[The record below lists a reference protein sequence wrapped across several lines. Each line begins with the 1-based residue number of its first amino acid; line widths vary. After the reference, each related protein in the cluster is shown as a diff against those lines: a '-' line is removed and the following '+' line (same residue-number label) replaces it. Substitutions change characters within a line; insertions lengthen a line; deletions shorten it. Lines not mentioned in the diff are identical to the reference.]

1 MMQRRD
7 FLAAAGLAALTAA
20 FPLHRSFGQEGSS
33 LGATRN
39 GTKKAKILYFSRSQ
53 GFEHDPVKLVNG
65 GPSVSDTAFAKW
77 GAKNNMD
84 FVCTK
89 DGTVFDGDLDQFDGF
104 AFYTS
109 GDLLA
114 ANATDGSKPMSEDGM
129 KRFLK
134 AVEDG
139 KGFVGYHAATDS
151 MKSQGEAFENQ
162 TQVHPYIR
170 MIGGEFIRHDAQ
182 QTAPMVITQPVDL
195 PWLKDKGEAF
205 DLWDEWYALKNFNK
219 DIHVILIQE
228 TKDMDGPSYNRPAF
242 PATWAQQYG
251 KGRSAYTSIGHL
263 NSIWEDDNYAQF
275 FGELIEWSVGRF
287 DMDVTPNMDKVT
299 PEASILQR
307 N

>member
-1 MMQRRD
+1 MQRRV
-7 FLAAAGLAALTAA
+7 FLTAAGLVTLSAAL
-20 FPLHRSFGQEGSS
+20 PIRLSFGQEK
-33 LGATRN
+33 
-39 GTKKAKILYFSRSQ
+39 KKAKILYYSRSQ
-53 GFEHDPVKLVNG
+53 GFEHDPVKLING
-65 GPSVSDTAFAKW
+65 GPSVSDKAFAKW
-77 GAKNNMD
+77 GAKNNVE

-114 ANATDGSKPMSEDGM
+114 EKATDGSKPMSPEGK

-139 KGFVGYHAATDS
+139 KGFVGYHSSTDTWRTA
-151 MKSQGEAFENQ
+151 GPPFENQ
-162 TQVHPYIR
+162 DKVDPYIS

-182 QTAPMVITQPVDL
+182 QTAPMVVTQPAEM

-219 DIHVILIQE
+219 DIHVILVQE
-228 TKDMDGPSYNRPAF
+228 TKNMDGPSYNRPAF
-242 PATWAQQYG
+242 PATWAHNFG
-251 KGRSAYTSIGHL
+251 KGRAAYTSIGHL
-263 NSIWEDDNYAQF
+263 NSIWEDDNFAQF

-287 DMDVTPNMDKVT
+287 DMDLTPNMNKVT

-307 N
+307 K